1 MEASTPL
8 LIYAFDAYC
17 GWCYGFTP
25 WLRRAVADR
34 PHIAVEVVS
43 GGLFTGSRRVPI
55 RELRHI
61 PTARH
66 RVTAHTGAVFGPAF
80 LTLLERGDFVMDSE
94 DAAAGLAGLRD
105 LAPTRAL
112 DLASAMSYAFY
123 HDGHSLS
130 DPDTYRTIAEHYE
143 LDGDAAAAALTN
155 PAHQRQARLEFTQTR
170 ILGVQSYPTLLLDT
184 GSGPRILEVTHTAP
198 SRISEH
204 LDSILAAIPF

>member
-1 MEASTPL
+1 MAPFRPL

-34 PHIAVEVVS
+34 PHLAVEVVS

-80 LTLLERGDFVMDSE
+80 LTLLEQGDFVMDSE

-105 LAPTRAL
+105 LAPAKVL

-123 HDGHSLS
+123 HDGRGLS
-130 DPDTYRTIAEHYE
+130 DPDTYRAIAEQYD
-143 LDGDAAAAALTN
+143 LDGDTAAAALTD
-155 PAHQRQARLEFTQTR
+155 PVRHQQARREFTQSR
-170 ILGVQSYPTLLLDT
+170 ILGVESYPTLLLDT
-184 GSGPRILEVTHTAP
+184 GSGPRILDVTHTAP
-198 SRISEH
+198 SQIGEH
-204 LDSILAAIPF
+204 LDSILATVPL